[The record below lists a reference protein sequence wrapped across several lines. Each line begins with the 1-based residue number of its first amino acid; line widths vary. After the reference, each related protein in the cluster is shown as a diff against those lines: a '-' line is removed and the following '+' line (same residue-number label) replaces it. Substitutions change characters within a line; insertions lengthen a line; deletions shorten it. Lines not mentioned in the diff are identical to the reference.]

1 MSKRKPVRNR
11 PGTNTRVPDLGHRA
25 ASWRRYV
32 GLGALAA
39 VAFAAT
45 FAIVKA
51 ANRPTPPPDMVW
63 VPGGEFT
70 MGTDSELGWADEK
83 PAHRVRVDP
92 FWMDEHEVTN
102 AQFRQ
107 FADATGYVTT

>member
-1 MSKRKPVRNR
+1 MSKRNVIHNR
-11 PGTNTRVPDLGHRA
+11 PRPNGRATRRGPRVG
-25 ASWRRYV
+25 SWKRYV
-32 GLGALAA
+32 GFGVLAA
-39 VAFAAT
+39 VAFAST

-51 ANRPTPPPDMVW
+51 ANRLTPPPDMVR

-83 PAHRVRVDP
+83 PAHRVRVDR

-102 AQFRQ
+102 GQ
-107 FADATGYVTT
+107 FAEFV